1 MEILDLLSPI
11 EKSGWMADVLTK
23 HLDGNKSPFARSIVL
38 TALTHLE
45 ESDHTR
51 LYNQLLNNFENEK

>member
-1 MEILDLLSPI
+1 
-11 EKSGWMADVLTK
+11 MADVLTK
-23 HLDGNKSPFARSIVL
+23 HLDGNKSPFARAIVL